1 MAKKNHSPLSGRGS
15 PVEHGGGYSWV
26 NSWAHGGSQM
36 WGPASP
42 SRRKKL
48 KKIDRLPAIIYLA
61 ALGGTFL
68 YVTITCLIELFR

>member
-1 MAKKNHSPLSGRGS
+1 MAKRGQSPLPGRGS
-15 PVEHGGGYSWV
+15 PVEHGGSYNWV

-48 KKIDRLPAIIYLA
+48 KKTDRGPAILA
-61 ALGGTFL
+61 LALIGGTILF
-68 YVTITCLIELFR
+68 VTITCLIELFR